1 MIPEHIKQLLEN
13 SSNMIKV
20 MNDSL
25 DTFGKVLDETI
36 EKAPESD
43 KAEIDRFKRLSIEV
57 INKAKKGD
65 TTGVEQLINS
75 FKDGSKSNK

>member
-1 MIPEHIKQLLEN
+1 MIPEHIKKLLEN

-36 EKAPESD
+36 EKAPESV
-43 KAEIDRFKRLSIEV
+43 S
-57 INKAKKGD
+57 
-65 TTGVEQLINS
+65 
-75 FKDGSKSNK
+75 